1 MFNFPGLFHFSNFSS
16 CKNIQFLCYRCNIF
30 FISQKYFPFVCLEFF
45 FWSLQYLFP
54 PASFCSCLCLIDFH
68 VSMLESLKCWW
79 SFLSFI
85 FTVGRRETNWKSW
98 MPEWSSLT
106 GRIPCGLR
114 KASWLLLLKDPPC
127 QYLEIS
133 ICGAHT
139 WPPMFW
145 KPCWGRELGVSV
157 LSIKKFY

>member
-30 FISQKYFPFVCLEFF
+30 FISQKHFPFVCLEFF
-45 FWSLQYLFP
+45 FWSVQYLFP

-85 FTVGRRETNWKSW
+85 FTVGHWQTNWKSW

-114 KASWLLLLKDPPC
+114 KASWLLLLKDPPMSISRDL
-127 QYLEIS
+127 YLWSTYMAANVLEAILRKRT
-133 ICGAHT
+133 G
-139 WPPMFW
+139 
-145 KPCWGRELGVSV
+145 GLSV
-157 LSIKKFY
+157 KY